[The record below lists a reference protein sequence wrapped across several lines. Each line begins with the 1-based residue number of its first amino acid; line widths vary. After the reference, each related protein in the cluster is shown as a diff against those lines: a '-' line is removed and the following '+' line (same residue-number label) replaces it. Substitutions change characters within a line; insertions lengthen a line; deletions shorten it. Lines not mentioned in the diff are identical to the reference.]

1 MRTII
6 ALGLP
11 CLLAMVFG
19 AGSTK
24 SHFRDKSTDIQYKLK
39 ESSVSLH
46 EPVVLLLEV
55 HNGFPQP
62 LTLTLGAQN
71 RQFFQ
76 FSLTTPD
83 GQVLQSSLPPGW
95 DVEIVIF
102 DGQGK
107 AVVAPGADY
116 QQPLLMNQWFP
127 FKTVGTYILTSQL
140 TTDIEVSGDGSLP
153 PQSQTIRLTVNARDP
168 ERLTK
173 VCADLARQVE
183 QAPNAELAQE
193 PARTLSYVED
203 PVAVPYLAQ
212 VLFSHKLTD
221 HIAIP
226 GLERIG
232 NDDAI
237 KTLLSA
243 LDDKFGDTADL
254 ARQALTRM
262 EDRISDPVLKETVR
276 RALASPPSVPR
287 TPNPGTATPTSST
300 IL

>member
-6 ALGLP
+6 ALGLS
-11 CLLAMVFG
+11 CLLAVVLG
-19 AGSTK
+19 AGSSPT
-24 SHFRDKSTDIQYKLK
+24 HPQDKSTDIQYRLK
-39 ESSVSLH
+39 EGSVSLH
-46 EPVVLLLEV
+46 EPVVVLFEV
-55 HNGFPQP
+55 HNAFSQP

-71 RQFFQ
+71 KQFFQ

-83 GQVLQSSLPPGW
+83 GQVLQSTPSSM
-95 DVEIVIF
+95 VNVVVF
-102 DGQGK
+102 DGFGK
-107 AVVAPGADY
+107 AVVAPGEDY

-127 FKTVGTYILTSQL
+127 FRTAGTYFLTSRL
-140 TTDIEVSGDGSLP
+140 TTEIEISGDGNLP
-153 PQSQTIRLTVNARDP
+153 PKSQTIRLTVSARDP

-183 QAPNAELAQE
+183 EAPNAEAAQE
-193 PARTLSYVED
+193 PALKLSYVED
-203 PVAVPYLAQ
+203 PISVRYLAQ

-237 KTLLSA
+237 KALLSA

-254 ARQALTRM
+254 ARQALARM

-276 RALASPPSVPR
+276 RALAP
-287 TPNPGTATPTSST
+287 TPTD
-300 IL
+300 